1 MASAT
6 PGAVAPVLI
15 VEPPERDYMARP
27 ILEDLRRTGVA
38 VERVNTY
45 AQARLDAVQALVS
58 PVCSA
63 EVMARAPDLRAIINP
78 FTGSE
83 HIDRAEATRR
93 GIVVGIGQTG
103 ENVVG
108 MAEATV
114 LLLLDAFYDLKR
126 AEGVLRQGDR
136 RPAIQARQLAG
147 KTVGLLGFGRIAQA
161 VAERLA
167 GWGVELLVSARA
179 PAFPPR
185 VASRLAGWGVELRAS
200 RFPPYVASATLEEL
214 LGRSD
219 AVLVLCSLNEST
231 HNLLNRERLALMKPG
246 AVLVNTARG
255 GIVDEAALYEAAR
268 AGRIGR
274 LALDAFAIE
283 PLPLDSPLRTL
294 PNAVL
299 TPHMI
304 GHTIEGE
311 QSMQR
316 TAADSVRRVLA
327 GAPPVHIL
335 NPEVLPSWM
344 ARHAP
349 PTAEIPGPRS
359 A

>member
-6 PGAVAPVLI
+6 LGAVAPVLI

-38 VERVNTY
+38 VERVNSY
-45 AQARLDAVQALVS
+45 AEARLDAVQTLVS
-58 PVCSA
+58 PICSA
-63 EVMARAPDLRAIINP
+63 EVMARAPDLRAIVNP
-78 FTGSE
+78 YTGSE
-83 HIDRAEATRR
+83 HIDRAEASRR
-93 GIVVGIGQTG
+93 GIVVGIGQTQ
-103 ENVVG
+103 ENVAG
-108 MAEATV
+108 MAEATI

-126 AEGVLRQGDR
+126 AERVLREGDR
-136 RPAIQARQLAG
+136 RPAVQARQLAG

-161 VAERLA
+161 VAARLA
-167 GWGVELLVSARA
+167 GWGVELLVSAPRA
-179 PAFPPR
+179 PAFPPY
-185 VASRLAGWGVELRAS
+185 A
-200 RFPPYVASATLEEL
+200 ASAALEDL
-214 LGRSD
+214 LRRSD

-255 GIVDEAALYEAAR
+255 GIVDEAALCEAAR
-268 AGRIGR
+268 SGRIGR
-274 LALDAFAIE
+274 VALDAFAIE

-294 PNAVL
+294 PNAML

-304 GHTIEGE
+304 GHTIEAE

-316 TAADSVRRVLA
+316 TAAESVRRVLA
-327 GAPPVHIL
+327 GAPPVHVL
-335 NPEVLPSWM
+335 NPEVLPSWL
-344 ARHAP
+344 ARHTR
-349 PTAEIPGPRS
+349 PTAESSGPRS

>member
-1 MASAT
+1 
-6 PGAVAPVLI
+6 VLI

-38 VERVNTY
+38 VERVN
-45 AQARLDAVQALVS
+45 AFAEARLEAVQALVS

-63 EVMARAPDLRAIINP
+63 EVMARAPDLRAIVNP
-78 FTGSE
+78 YTGSE

-93 GIVVGIGQTG
+93 GIVVGIGQTQ
-103 ENVVG
+103 ENVAG
-108 MAEATV
+108 MAEATI

-126 AEGVLRQGDR
+126 AEQVLRQGDR

-167 GWGVELLVSARA
+167 GWGVELLVSAPRA
-179 PAFPPR
+179 PA
-185 VASRLAGWGVELRAS
+185 
-200 RFPPYVASATLEEL
+200 FPPYVASAALEEL
-214 LGRSD
+214 LQRSD

-231 HNLLNRERLALMKPG
+231 HNLLNRERLAQMKPG

-255 GIVDEAALYEAAR
+255 GIVDEAALCEAAR
-268 AGRIGR
+268 SGRIGR
-274 LALDAFAIE
+274 LALDAFSIE

-327 GAPPVHIL
+327 GAPPVHTL

-349 PTAEIPGPRS
+349 PTAESPGPRS
-359 A
+359 T

>member
-1 MASAT
+1 
-6 PGAVAPVLI
+6 VLI

-27 ILEDLRRTGVA
+27 ILEDLRRTGVE
-38 VERVNTY
+38 VERVNAY
-45 AQARLDAVQALVS
+45 AQARLDTVQALVS

-83 HIDRAEATRR
+83 HIDRAEANRR
-93 GIVVGIGQTG
+93 GIVVGIGQTE
-103 ENVVG
+103 ENVAG
-108 MAEATV
+108 MAEATI
-114 LLLLDAFYDLKR
+114 LLLLDAFYDLRR
-126 AEGVLRQGDR
+126 AEGVLRQGER

-161 VAERLA
+161 VAGRLA
-167 GWGVELLVSARA
+167 GWGMELLVSTPRT
-179 PAFPPR
+179 PAVTSY
-185 VASRLAGWGVELRAS
+185 VASRLAGWGVELPVSAPQAGA
-200 RFPPYVASATLEEL
+200 FPPYVAPTALEEL
-214 LGRSD
+214 LRRGD

-231 HNLLNRERLALMKPG
+231 QNLLDGERLALMKPG

-255 GIVDEAALYEAAR
+255 GIVDEAALCEAAR
-268 AGRIGR
+268 SGRIAR

-283 PLPLDSPLRTL
+283 PLPLDSPLRML

-344 ARHAP
+344 ARHAS
-349 PTAEIPGPRS
+349 PTSEKPGPKS